1 MTQFLSNREI
11 YESVICAL
19 VLQTRERLWIA
30 AFIAPILWRKMF
42 PSKKRRDNTLDRIDM
57 INRIYLNLEI
67 LSILSKMLCALCD
80 LCGSNCS
87 QSDRLI
93 KF

>member
-30 AFIAPILWRKMF
+30 TFIAPILWCEMF
-42 PSKKRRDNTLDRIDM
+42 PSKKRRKRRDNTLDRIDM
-57 INRIYLNLEI
+57 INRIYLNLVN
-67 LSILSKMLCALCD
+67 LVNPVKNALRP
-80 LCGSNCS
+80 LRSL
-87 QSDRLI
+87 RE
-93 KF
+93 